1 MRQQTQHTKKQIIGL
16 YQDGYSVTAIAAM
29 TGVPP
34 GTVRSHLRRRS
45 DAVHSKLCP
54 QCGSAVKRSP
64 GHPNKKF
71 CSDRCR
77 MAWWNSHPKQVNKKA
92 YYTLVCR
99 QCGKEFDSYGNK
111 NRKYCCRQCYAEA
124 RRHAAHT

>member
-1 MRQQTQHTKKQIIGL
+1 MRQQTKEQISRL
-16 YQDGYSVTAIAAM
+16 HHDGYNVTAIAAM

-45 DAVHSKLCP
+45 DTVHPMTCP
-54 QCGSAVKRSP
+54 QCGTAVKRSL

-71 CSDRCR
+71 CSDHCR
-77 MAWWNSHPKQVNKKA
+77 MAWWNTHPEKVNKKA
-92 YYTLVCR
+92 YYTLACR
-99 QCGKEFDSYGNK
+99 QCGKEFESYGNK

-124 RRHAAHT
+124 RRHSTYT